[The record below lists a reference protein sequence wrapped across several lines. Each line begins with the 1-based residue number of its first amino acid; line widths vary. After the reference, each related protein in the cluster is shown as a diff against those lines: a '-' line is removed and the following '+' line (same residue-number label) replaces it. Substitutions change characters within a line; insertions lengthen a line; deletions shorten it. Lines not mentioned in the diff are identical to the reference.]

1 MTSSAYEKASKIVTV
16 LQRQLDAANNPAEI
30 LKKISEFLE
39 SQNDKVLKEIATV
52 MKRQA
57 TDQSKKNKV

>member
-1 MTSSAYEKASKIVTV
+1 MTSSPYEKASKIVTV
-16 LQRQLDAANNPAEI
+16 LQRQLDAANNPAEF

-39 SQNDKVLKEIATV
+39 RQNDKVLKEIATV